1 MTSSNDRPEQAAELR
16 RRAEENLRQ
25 AAQLPETDIALSPEE
40 TRRTL
45 HELRVHQVELEMQNT
60 ELRRAQTDLESERQR
75 YFDLYE
81 MAPVGYCTVSEE
93 GLITRANLSAA
104 SLLAIT
110 RDARAGRPIFSRF
123 ILEEDQDIYYQQR
136 KKVLATAETA
146 RCELRMV
153 KKDGSGFWAH
163 LEISLGRDAGDNAVY
178 RIVLSDISARKQAEE
193 IVLLRQSEE
202 KYRTLVQHSSDPIFS
217 FNVDLTYRFVNEA
230 FARPFGKTP
239 ADFIDQ
245 SPHAIFTGDEAEKHL
260 ALILQVFQTGQKKD
274 AEVKVVSQLGEVRDY
289 WTLAD
294 PIKNAQGQ
302 VLFVT
307 CIAKDITERKRTEEE
322 KAKLELL
329 NRQLQKNESLGRMA
343 GAIAHHF
350 NNKLQ
355 AVMGCLEL
363 VIFEMPQNGRAIDKL
378 NAAMQAAD
386 QAAEVSRKMLT
397 YLGQVTGKQEPLDL
411 SELCKIWLPMLQLAM
426 PKNVDLATEFPCPG
440 PTVKANA
447 EQILQIVTNLVTNG
461 WEAYGGQQGT
471 LELIVTTVSS
481 VDIGKAHRFPVNW
494 QAGDNPYACLEV
506 RDSGC
511 GIAAKDL
518 EEVFAPFFST
528 KFTGRG
534 LGLPVVSGLVQAHNG
549 VVTVESSGGR
559 GSVFRVFLPI
569 PSERVYR
576 LPDRIAKTWERERG
590 GTVLLVD
597 DDKIVLSITGMLLA
611 ELGFTVLKAGD
622 GLEAVELFLQ
632 HKNDVSFVLSDV
644 SMPRMNG
651 WEALTALRHITP
663 GLPVIL
669 TSGYTEEQ
677 VMEEAHPERPQA
689 FLAKPYGLEE
699 LEIAICRALGPT

>member
-1 MTSSNDRPEQAAELR
+1 VSDNDMGQRATELR
-16 RRAEENLRQ
+16 LRAEENLRQ
-25 AAQLPETDIALSPEE
+25 TAQLPEALVALPTEE

-45 HELRVHQVELEMQNT
+45 HELRVHQIELEMQNT
-60 ELRRAQTDLESERQR
+60 ELRRAQTDLEYERQR

-93 GLITRANLSAA
+93 GLITRANLSAGD
-104 SLLAIT
+104 LLGIT

-123 ILEEDQDIYYQQR
+123 ILEEDQDIYYRQR
-136 KKVLATAETA
+136 KKVMATAATE

-163 LEISLGRDAGDNAVY
+163 LEISLGRDVGDSTVY
-178 RIVLSDISARKQAEE
+178 RIVLSDISTRKQAEE
-193 IVLLRQSEE
+193 VVLLRQSEE
-202 KYRTLVQHSSDPIFS
+202 KYRALVEHSSDPIFS

-230 FARPFGKTP
+230 FARPFGKAP
-239 ADFIDQ
+239 AEIIDQ
-245 SPHAIFTGDEAEKHL
+245 SPHAIFTDDEAEKHL
-260 ALILQVFQTGQKKD
+260 ALICQVFQTGQKKD
-274 AEVKVVSQLGEVRDY
+274 AEVKVVAQSGEVRDY

-294 PIKNAQGQ
+294 PIKNAEGQ

-363 VIFEMPQNGRAIDKL
+363 VIFEMPQGGRTIDKL
-378 NAAMQAAD
+378 NAAMQAAE

-397 YLGQVTGKQEPLDL
+397 YLGQVTGKQESLDL
-411 SELCKIWLPMLQLAM
+411 SEFCKIWLPMLHNAM
-426 PKNVDLATEFPCPG
+426 PKNVDLATDFPSPG
-440 PTVKANA
+440 PIIKANA
-447 EQILQIVTNLVTNG
+447 EQVLQIVTNLVTNG
-461 WEAYGGQQGT
+461 WEALDDQRGT
-471 LELIVTTVSS
+471 LALIVSTVSPA
-481 VDIGKAHRFPVNW
+481 DISKAHRFPVNW
-494 QAGDNPYACLEV
+494 QAGDGAYACLEV

-511 GIAAKDL
+511 GIAAEDL

-528 KFTGRG
+528 KFAGRG
-534 LGLPVVSGLVQAHNG
+534 LGLPVVAGLVQAHNG

-559 GSVFRVFLPI
+559 GSVFRVFFPI
-569 PSERVYR
+569 LTEEVCR
-576 LPDRIAKTWERERG
+576 LPDTTAKIWERERG

-611 ELGFTVLKAGD
+611 ELGFTVLFAGD
-622 GLEAVELFLQ
+622 GLEALEIFLQ
-632 HKNDVSFVLSDV
+632 HKDEIRFVLSDV

-651 WEALTALRHITP
+651 WEVLTALRHITP

-669 TSGYTEEQ
+669 TSGYTEEE
-677 VMEEAHPERPQA
+677 VMEDDRPDRPKA
-689 FLAKPYGLEE
+689 FLAKPYELEE
-699 LEIAICRALGPT
+699 LEIAICRALGPI

>member
-1 MTSSNDRPEQAAELR
+1 VSDNDMGQRATELR
-16 RRAEENLRQ
+16 LRAEEDLRQ
-25 AAQLPETDIALSPEE
+25 SPQPLLALSPEE

-45 HELRVHQVELEMQNT
+45 HELRVHQIELEMQNT
-60 ELRRAQTDLESERQR
+60 ELRRTQMELESERKR

-93 GLITRANLSAA
+93 GLITRVNLSAA
-104 SLLAIT
+104 DLLGIT
-110 RDARAGRPIFSRF
+110 RDVRARRPIFSSF
-123 ILEEDQDIYYQQR
+123 ILEEDQDIYYRQR
-136 KKVLATAETA
+136 KNVLATVATEW
-146 RCELRMV
+146 CELRMV

-163 LEISLGRDAGDNAVY
+163 LEISLGRDAGDSTVY

-193 IVLLRQSEE
+193 VALLRQSEE
-202 KYRTLVQHSSDPIFS
+202 KYRTLVQYSSDPIFS

-239 ADFIDQ
+239 ADIIDQ
-245 SPHAIFTGDEAEKHL
+245 SPYAIFTKDEAEKGL
-260 ALILQVFQTGQKKD
+260 ALIRQVFRTGQKKD
-274 AEVKVVSQLGEVRDY
+274 VEVKVVTQSGEVRDY

-294 PIKNAQGQ
+294 PIKNAQGE

-322 KAKLELL
+322 NARLELL

-363 VIFEMPQNGRAIDKL
+363 VIFEMPQGGRAIDKL

-411 SELCKIWLPMLQLAM
+411 SEFCKIWLPMLHNAM
-426 PKNVDLATEFPCPG
+426 PKNIDLATDFPRPG
-440 PTVKANA
+440 PTIKANA

-461 WEAYGGQQGT
+461 WEALAGRQGT
-471 LELIVTTVSS
+471 LALIVSTVSHADTS
-481 VDIGKAHRFPVNW
+481 KAHRFPVNW
-494 QAGDNPYACLEV
+494 QAGDGAYACLEV

-511 GIAAKDL
+511 GIAAEDL

-534 LGLPVVSGLVQAHNG
+534 LGLPVVAGLVQAHNG

-569 PSERVYR
+569 FIEELRR
-576 LPDRIAKTWERERG
+576 LPDRIAKTWERKKG

-611 ELGFTVLKAGD
+611 GLGFTVLFAGN
-622 GLEAVELFLQ
+622 GLEALEIFEQ
-632 HKNDVSFVLSDV
+632 HKYEIRFVLSDV

-651 WEALTALRHITP
+651 WELLTALRHISP
-663 GLPVIL
+663 DLPVIL
-669 TSGYTEEQ
+669 TSGYTEEE
-677 VMEEAHPERPQA
+677 VMEEVHLELPQA
-689 FLAKPYGLEE
+689 FLAKPYELEE

>member
-1 MTSSNDRPEQAAELR
+1 MTSSNERPERTAELR
-16 RRAEENLRQ
+16 RRAEENLRR
-25 AAQLPETDIALSPEE
+25 AAQLPEALVALSPEE

-45 HELRVHQVELEMQNT
+45 HELQVHQIELEMQNT

-104 SLLAIT
+104 ALLGIT

-123 ILEEDQDIYYQQR
+123 ILEEDQDIYYRQR
-136 KKVLATAETA
+136 KKVLATAATEC
-146 RCELRMV
+146 CELRMV
-153 KKDGSGFWAH
+153 KKDGTGFWAH
-163 LEISLGRDAGDNAVY
+163 LEISFGRDSGDSTVY

-193 IVLLRQSEE
+193 VVLLRQSEE
-202 KYRTLVQHSSDPIFS
+202 KYRTLVQYSSDPIFS
-217 FNVDLTYRFVNEA
+217 FNADHTYRFVNEA

-239 ADFIDQ
+239 ADIINQ

-260 ALILQVFQTGQKKD
+260 ALIRQVFFTGQKKD
-274 AEVKVVSQLGEVRDY
+274 AEVKVVAQSGEVLDY

-355 AVMGCLEL
+355 AVMGHLEL
-363 VIFEMPQNGRAIDKL
+363 VISEMPQCGGAIDKL
-378 NAAMQAAD
+378 NAARQAAD

-411 SELCKIWLPMLQLAM
+411 SKLCKIWLPMLQNAM
-426 PKNVDLATEFPCPG
+426 PKNVDLATDFPCPG
-440 PTVKANA
+440 PTIKANA

-461 WEAYGGQQGT
+461 WEALDGRQGT
-471 LELIVTTVSS
+471 LALIVTTVSPA
-481 VDIGKAHRFPVNW
+481 DISKAHRFPVNW
-494 QAGDNPYACLEV
+494 QADDNPYACLEV

-511 GIAAKDL
+511 GIVAKDL

-549 VVTVESSGGR
+549 VITVESSSCR
-559 GSVFRVFLPI
+559 GSVFRVFFPI
-569 PSERVYR
+569 SREEVCRQPVKT
-576 LPDRIAKTWERERG
+576 AKTWEREKG

-597 DDKIVLSITGMLLA
+597 DDTIVLNITRMLLA
-611 ELGFTVLKAGD
+611 ELGFTVLTARD
-622 GLEAVELFLQ
+622 GLEAVEIFLQ
-632 HKNDVSFVLSDV
+632 HKNEICFVLSDV

-651 WEALTALRHITP
+651 WEALTALRQITP

-677 VMEEAHPERPQA
+677 VMEEAYPERPQA
-689 FLAKPYGLEE
+689 FLAKPYRLEE
-699 LEIAICRALGPT
+699 LETAIHRALCPT

>member
-1 MTSSNDRPEQAAELR
+1 MGQRAAELR
-16 RRAEENLRQ
+16 LRAEENLRQ
-25 AAQLPETDIALSPEE
+25 AAQLPEAFLALSPEE

-45 HELRVHQVELEMQNT
+45 HELRVHQIELEMQNA
-60 ELRRAQTDLESERQR
+60 ELRRTQTDLESERKR

-81 MAPVGYCTVSEE
+81 MAPVGYCTVSGE
-93 GLITRANLSAA
+93 GLITRINLSAA
-104 SLLAIT
+104 GLLGIT
-110 RDARAGRPIFSRF
+110 RDARAGRPIFSSF
-123 ILEEDQDIYYQQR
+123 ILEEDQDIYYRQR
-136 KKVLATAETA
+136 KNVLATAATEW
-146 RCELRMV
+146 CELRMV

-163 LEISLGRDAGDNAVY
+163 LEISLGRDVGDSTVY

-193 IVLLRQSEE
+193 VELLRQSEE
-202 KYRTLVQHSSDPIFS
+202 KYRTLVQYSSDPIFS
-217 FNVDLTYRFVNEA
+217 FNIDLTYRFVNEA

-239 ADFIDQ
+239 ADIIDQ
-245 SPHAIFTGDEAEKHL
+245 SPHAIFTSDEAEKRL
-260 ALILQVFQTGQKKD
+260 ALIRQVFQTGQKKD
-274 AEVKVVSQLGEVRDY
+274 VEVKVVTQSGEVRDY

-294 PIKNAQGQ
+294 PIKNAEGE

-329 NRQLQKNESLGRMA
+329 NRQLLKNESLGRMA

-355 AVMGCLEL
+355 AVMGCLEM
-363 VIFEMPQNGRAIDKL
+363 VIFEMPQGGRAIDKL

-411 SELCKIWLPMLQLAM
+411 SEFCKIWLPMLQSAM
-426 PKNVDLATEFPCPG
+426 PKNVDLAIDFPCPG
-440 PTVKANA
+440 PTIKANA

-461 WEAYGGQQGT
+461 WEALGDQQGT
-471 LELIVTTVSS
+471 LALIVTTVSP
-481 VDIGKAHRFPVNW
+481 VDIGKTHRFPVNW
-494 QAGDNPYACLEV
+494 QAGDGAYACLEV

-511 GIAAKDL
+511 GIAAEDL
-518 EEVFAPFFST
+518 EEVFTPFFST
-528 KFTGRG
+528 KFIGRG
-534 LGLPVVSGLVQAHNG
+534 LGLSVVAGLVQAHNG
-549 VVTVESSGGR
+549 VITVKSRRGR

-569 PSERVYR
+569 FTNELFR
-576 LPDRIAKTWERERG
+576 LPDRVAKNCKKERG

-597 DDKIVLSITGMLLA
+597 DDKIVLSITGMLLV
-611 ELGFTVLKAGD
+611 ELGFTVLFARD
-622 GLEAVELFLQ
+622 GIEAVEIFLQ
-632 HKNDVSFVLSDV
+632 HKEKVSFVLSDV

-651 WEALTALRHITP
+651 WEVLTALRHITP

-677 VMEEAHPERPQA
+677 VMEEAHLERPQA
-689 FLAKPYGLEE
+689 FLAKPYELEE
-699 LEIAICRALGPT
+699 LEIAICRALGPV